1 VTTPNHI
8 LGVAVSVSVLYVIHD
23 VQILTVPPLGMTWE
37 EAGSVA
43 LRFDLF

>member
-1 VTTPNHI
+1 M
-8 LGVAVSVSVLYVIHD
+8 LGVAVSVLYVIHD
-23 VQILTVPPLGMTWE
+23 VQILTVPSLGMTWK

>member
-1 VTTPNHI
+1 MTTLNHI
-8 LGVAVSVSVLYVIHD
+8 LGVTVSVLYVIHD
-23 VQILTVPPLGMTWE
+23 VQILTVSSLGMTWE